1 MNKNEVY
8 RANGYMEKLDMEP
21 SLDRR
26 RKAEHML
33 YIQELRREDMSIR
46 HFLLEKNWARAWM
59 MFRTRKLL
67 AEVFEREKSNHTGSS

>member
-1 MNKNEVY
+1 MNKNEVF
-8 RANGYMEKLDMEP
+8 RANDYMNKLEMEQ

-46 HFLLEKNWARAWM
+46 HYLLEKNWARSWM
-59 MFRTRKLL
+59 MFRTRKFFL
-67 AEVFEREKSNHTGSS
+67 FWKREAD